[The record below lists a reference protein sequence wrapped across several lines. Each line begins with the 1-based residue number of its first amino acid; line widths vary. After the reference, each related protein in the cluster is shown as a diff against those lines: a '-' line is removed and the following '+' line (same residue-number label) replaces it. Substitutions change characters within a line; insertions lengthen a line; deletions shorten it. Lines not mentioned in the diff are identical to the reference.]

1 MLIGVRWAEVQ
12 TPTGSE
18 VRMRNRLFLALVVA
32 ALPSAAMAQETRVY
46 RTEPQARGFAY
57 SFGTEDD
64 LDRAVIGI
72 STSSGSA
79 RDTLGILVG
88 SIQPGGPAE
97 KAGLEEGNRI
107 ASINGVSLR
116 LAPADVGDWDVSGA
130 LTRRFTREMGKL
142 KAGDEVDLR
151 VYSGGGQFRNVKVK
165 TVAYESL
172 YRTARRVRFDA
183 EDRAA
188 IGVSLGSSGGRRDT
202 LGVLIVGLNDDGP
215 AAKAGLE
222 EGNRI
227 ASIGAVDLRVGRE
240 DAGDAMLAGVKVQR
254 LQRELEKI
262 KPGDE
267 VELKVYS
274 EGRTRTVKLKT
285 VPLSEL
291 NKGRSRSFMIDGWS
305 RGAMVAPV
313 PPMAPVPAIAFP
325 GRVTRIAM

>member
-1 MLIGVRWAEVQ
+1 
-12 TPTGSE
+12 
-18 VRMRNRLFLALVVA
+18 MRNKLFLALVVV
-32 ALPSAAMAQETRVY
+32 ALPSAAMAQETRIY

-64 LDRAVIGI
+64 VDRAVIGI
-72 STSSGSA
+72 TTSSGSA
-79 RDTLGILVG
+79 RDTLGILIG
-88 SIQPGGPAE
+88 SLQPGGPAE

-107 ASINGVSLR
+107 ASINGVNLR
-116 LAPADVGDWDVSGA
+116 LAAADVGDWDVSSA
-130 LTRRFTREMGKL
+130 LQRRFTREMAKL

-151 VYSGGGQFRNVKVK
+151 VYSGAGQFRNVKLK
-165 TVAYESL
+165 TVSYETL
-172 YRTARRVRFDA
+172 YRTSRRVRLDA
-183 EDRAA
+183 DERAA
-188 IGVSLGSSGGRRDT
+188 VGVSLGSSGSKRDT

-227 ASIGAVDLRVGRE
+227 AAIGAVDLRVSRE
-240 DAGDAMLAGVKVQR
+240 DAGDEMLASVKVQR
-254 LQRELEKI
+254 LQRELEKV

-274 EGRTRTVKLKT
+274 EGRTRTVKIKT
-285 VPLSEL
+285 VALSDL
-291 NKGRSRSFMIDGWS
+291 NRGRSRSIMIDGWP

-313 PPMAPVPAIAFP
+313 PPMAPVPTIAFP